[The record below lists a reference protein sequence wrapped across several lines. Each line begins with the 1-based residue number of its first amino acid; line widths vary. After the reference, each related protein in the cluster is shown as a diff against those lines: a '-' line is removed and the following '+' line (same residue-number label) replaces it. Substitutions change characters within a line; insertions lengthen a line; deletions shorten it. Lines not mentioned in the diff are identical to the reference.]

1 MNSENLIPL
10 SSGDCWNRI
19 NAAHGTKG
27 GVYKV
32 ISVKYGKRVP
42 INRLLGADTAGVLYI
57 GKADS
62 FLKRV
67 IDLRKALSP
76 VHKSSAHGFGYRYK
90 HTNSLNTAFPFEN
103 LFVELI
109 ETQDPRDL
117 EYKWLKKYLDTFG
130 EVPPLNAVL

>member
-1 MNSENLIPL
+1 MNNENLIPL
-10 SSGDCWNRI
+10 SVDNCWHKI
-19 NAAHGTKG
+19 NAVHGTKG

-32 ISVKYGKRVP
+32 IAVKLGERVP
-42 INRLLGADTAGVLYI
+42 INRLLGTDPDGVLYI

-90 HTNSLNTAFPFEN
+90 NTNSLNAAFPFEK

-109 ETQDPRDL
+109 ETENARDL
-117 EYKWLKKYLDTFG
+117 EYRWLKEYLDTFG

>member
-10 SSGDCWNRI
+10 SSGDCWDRV
-19 NAAHGTKG
+19 NAAHGTNG

-32 ISVKYGKRVP
+32 IAVKSGKRIP
-42 INRLLGADTAGVLYI
+42 INRLLGTDQDGVLYI

-76 VHKSSAHGFGYRYK
+76 VHKSSAHGFGYKYK
-90 HTNSLNTAFPFEN
+90 HINSLNAAFPFEN
-103 LFVELI
+103 LFVELN
-109 ETQDPRDL
+109 ETENPRDL
-117 EYKWLKKYLDTFG
+117 EYRWLKEYLDTFG